1 MASRQNPSRA
11 ARNTGSSSSRPPQ
24 QPSQQPRKRRL
35 LLPRSPSPPSSP
47 PPQRQ
52 PRGTIPQENVPF
64 QRFRTEKEADRY
76 RVIATNKFVQERK
89 FENNFEDFPEVNS
102 QLVNRGWTT
111 FNDLIGH
118 GNDTLIREFF
128 AHAHRAKETEP
139 YHFVCV
145 VRGVNVDYSARAL
158 NRFLGLPHVETCVVR
173 LRRESWGASEANKIE
188 EMKDRRCMLGTT
200 WLSGQTMTQRVRLR
214 RLNPEARV
222 WAEFISSNLEPSGNN
237 SEVTVR
243 QMILIDA
250 ICAGK
255 EVDVG
260 LILRDSIQKIAD
272 KSAPR
277 ATLGH
282 CSFLTRYLRS
292 KGVPETP
299 EDRVV
304 RPKGPVTLKW
314 LEKTIKTEN
323 PLGGQGDMDDLE
335 AEIDGFDAVDLDL
348 DPPNM
353 GQPDMGVFQGPNLTP
368 EVAPNQ
374 HSVNEMA
381 ALLTQMDI
389 SNALRL
395 PHNFYDQTSSLY
407 RESMTY
413 REQFYTQPYYP
424 LYPTMAAMQ
433 DRWNMQDTELRVA
446 QMRERDAWLLQQAN
460 WQVQN
465 AAVERHLFGD
475 TPRHDG
481 SSHAGPSMPHPNDPG
496 DGQQ

>member
-1 MASRQNPSRA
+1 
-11 ARNTGSSSSRPPQ
+11 
-24 QPSQQPRKRRL
+24 
-35 LLPRSPSPPSSP
+35 
-47 PPQRQ
+47 
-52 PRGTIPQENVPF
+52 
-64 QRFRTEKEADRY
+64 
-76 RVIATNKFVQERK
+76 
-89 FENNFEDFPEVNS
+89 
-102 QLVNRGWTT
+102 
-111 FNDLIGH
+111 
-118 GNDTLIREFF
+118 
-128 AHAHRAKETEP
+128 
-139 YHFVCV
+139 
-145 VRGVNVDYSARAL
+145 
-158 NRFLGLPHVETCVVR
+158 
-173 LRRESWGASEANKIE
+173 
-188 EMKDRRCMLGTT
+188 
-200 WLSGQTMTQRVRLR
+200 
-214 RLNPEARV
+214 
-222 WAEFISSNLEPSGNN
+222 
-237 SEVTVR
+237 
-243 QMILIDA
+243 MILIDA
-250 ICAGK
+250 ICAGE
-255 EVDVG
+255 EVDFG
-260 LILRDSIQKIAD
+260 LVLRDSIQKIAD
-272 KSAPR
+272 KSVPR

-314 LEKTIKTEN
+314 LEKTMKTEN

-348 DPPNM
+348 DLDPPNM
-353 GQPDMGVFQGPNLTP
+353 GQPDMGAFQGPNLTP

-395 PHNFYDQTSSLY
+395 PHNYYDQTSSLY

-433 DRWNMQDTELRVA
+433 DRWNMQDTELRSA

-481 SSHAGPSMPHPNDPG
+481 SSHAGPSMPHPNYPG